1 LKTIFETCQPRDEVL
16 RGELREDIFAA
27 RLRDVMDHKADPVY
41 GDPATFFENT
51 YPTAGLKTLLKD
63 ALGRLSGDATG
74 KNAVIR
80 LETAF
85 GGGKTHNLIA
95 LYHVASGKAPAGAV
109 ANVLG
114 SDVRLPVPGDI
125 KIAGV
130 VGSDL
135 DPTVGIFHPHVPGT
149 SEVPGTSGIKTLT
162 LWGEL
167 AYQLGGPAAYA
178 QVAESERLRAAVG
191 TDLFESLIGDRPALI
206 MIDEIARH
214 LRAAMAVPTAT
225 GKSSLAD
232 QTVAF
237 LMSLLEFAASKRRC
251 LVVLTLAGESDA
263 FAAETELL
271 RKKLAETLQI
281 SARQERV
288 LTPTAEGEIY
298 AIVTHRLFRE
308 VDCEAAKET
317 YGAYM
322 TYYAAQAAKGADLPQ
337 RCLRAGYVGE
347 MAAAYPF
354 HPELVMV
361 LNRKTATIPNFNQT
375 RGALRLLA
383 WTIRSLWHERP
394 DDAWLIH
401 PYHLDLAQPQI
412 AEDLTSR
419 LDRPKFR
426 QVIEADI
433 ASPLI
438 GTSSHAQELDQPL
451 VAAQKPAYAGR
462 LATTIFL
469 HSLTQGIA
477 SGVDLADL
485 LLATVHPDG
494 EGGGDEPAVVKK
506 ALERLADKAWFL
518 EYDGHRYRFKT
529 EPSINKIIA
538 DETVQV
544 GPSKAKA
551 EIEGRIRLIW
561 KKGYFQPVYF
571 PVEAA
576 DVDDDAGLPKLAIMH
591 FDAVKVQADDPAP
604 PDLVR
609 KIYEYTGTLESFRS
623 YQNNVIFLAA
633 DADQVENMVE
643 VARRYLAIGRIVGDA
658 GRMAEFNKEQQDK
671 LRKAKD
677 GAELDVRIA
686 ITKAYRYLYY
696 PAPDAPKAHAFLR
709 RETLPAQEQGEVEKD
724 QANVVLRVLRALK
737 KVLTA
742 DDDMLSAMY
751 VKAKAWDHNQVSM
764 STEEL
769 RRAFA
774 RKIALRM
781 LLDVGQLKKTIK
793 NGAEMRVWVYYDS
806 TEEFG
811 YDHESPPPAW
821 QISEEALL
829 YTPEE
834 AARLNV
840 RIKGKWKPPDEGPKT
855 KDEGATICPV
865 CGKPEDQCICGV
877 AVGGGPAQQKPA
889 RLQGQ
894 GAVSQA
900 FGQIAD
906 LCAEHRITHLRR
918 LSIKADGLGKQAAA
932 DVRGLGLAIPQFGKG
947 RYAVEQNIIAAF
959 GQGTGAETFKLEFRG
974 GWDRYKR
981 IKSLAEAFC
990 NEADELKATMRVA
1003 GEFEDGLEVGGAQ
1016 FTTMRDVLATL
1027 ELGKISIEAMPV

>member
-1 LKTIFETCQPRDEVL
+1 MKTIFEVCRPRPEVL
-16 RGELREDIFAA
+16 RGELKEDIFAA

-41 GDPATFFENT
+41 GDPLIFLDNT

-63 ALGRLSGDATG
+63 ALGRLTGDAVG

-95 LYHVASGKAPAGAV
+95 LYHVASGNAPASAV
-109 ANVLG
+109 ADLLG
-114 SDVRLPVPGDI
+114 DDVTLPAPGEI

-135 DPTVGIFHPHVPGT
+135 DPTVGIHHPAD
-149 SEVPGTSGIKTLT
+149 GITTYT

-178 QVAESERLRAAVG
+178 QVAESEKLRAAVG
-191 TDLFESLIGDRPALI
+191 TDLFERLIGDRPTLI

-214 LRAAMAVPTAT
+214 LRAAIAAPTAT
-225 GKSSLAD
+225 GKSNLAD

-237 LMSLLEFAASKRRC
+237 LMSLLEFAASKQRC

-271 RKKLAETLQI
+271 RKKLAETLRV

-298 AIVTHRLFRE
+298 AIVTHRLFLK
-308 VDCEAAKET
+308 VDRAAAKET
-317 YGAYM
+317 CNAYM
-322 TYYAAQAAKGADLPQ
+322 AYYAALDRKGADLPQ
-337 RCLRAGYVGE
+337 RCMRAEYATE
-347 MAAAYPF
+347 MATAYPF
-354 HPELVMV
+354 HPELITV

-383 WTIRSLWHERP
+383 WTVRRLWEERP
-394 DDAWLIH
+394 EDAWLIH
-401 PYHLDLAQPQI
+401 PYHLDLAHPQI

-433 ASPLI
+433 ASPLM

-451 VAAQKPAYAGR
+451 HAAGKPPYAQR

-477 SGVDLADL
+477 SGVDPADL
-485 LLATVHPDG
+485 LLATVQPD
-494 EGGGDEPAVVKK
+494 EQGGGDDPAVVSKM
-506 ALERLADKAWFL
+506 LERLSDKAWFL

-538 DETVQV
+538 DETIQV
-544 GPSKAKA
+544 GTSKAKT
-551 EIEGRIRLIW
+551 EIEGRIRQIW
-561 KKGYFQPVYF
+561 KKGYFKPVYF
-571 PVEAA
+571 PIEAA
-576 DVDDDAGLPKLAIMH
+576 DVDDDADLPKLAIMH
-591 FDAVKVQADDPAP
+591 FDAVKVKADDATP
-604 PDLVR
+604 PDLLR
-609 KIYEYTGTLESFRS
+609 KIYEYAGTLESFRV
-623 YQNNVIFLAA
+623 YQNNVIFLVA
-633 DADQVENMVE
+633 DTDQVEHMVE

-658 GRMAEFNKEQQDK
+658 GRMAEFNKEQQER
-671 LRKAKD
+671 LRKARD
-677 GAELDVRIA
+677 AAELDVRIA

-696 PAPDAPKAHAFLR
+696 PTPDAPKAHAFLR
-709 RETLPAQEQGEVEKD
+709 RETLPAQDQGEVEKD
-724 QANVVLRVLRALK
+724 QSNVLLRVLRALK

-742 DDDMLSAMY
+742 DDEMLSALY
-751 VKAKAWDHNQVSM
+751 VKARAWDHNQVSM
-764 STEEL
+764 STEDL

-781 LLDVGQLKKTIK
+781 LLDVGQLKKTIR
-793 NGAEMRVWVYYDS
+793 NGVDSKVWIYYDS
-806 TEEFG
+806 AEEFG

-821 QISEEALL
+821 QISEDALL

-834 AARLNV
+834 AARLKV
-840 RIKGKWKPPDEGPKT
+840 RIKGKWKPQEQGPQAQ
-855 KDEGATICPV
+855 DRGVSVCPV

-877 AVGGGPAQQKPA
+877 TVGGGPGQQKPA

-894 GAVSQA
+894 GAVVQA
-900 FGQIAD
+900 FGQISD
-906 LCAEHRITHLRR
+906 LCAEHKITHLRR

-932 DVRGLGLAIPQFGKG
+932 DVRGLGLAIPQFGRG
-947 RYAVEQNIIAAF
+947 RYAIEQDLTATF
-959 GQGTGAETFKLEFRG
+959 GQGASMESFKLQFRG

-981 IKSLAEAFC
+981 LRSLVEAFC
-990 NEADELKATMRVA
+990 SEADELKAAMRVV
-1003 GEFEDGLEVGGAQ
+1003 GEFEDSLEVDGPQ
-1016 FTTMRDVLATL
+1016 FATIRDVLATL
-1027 ELGKISIEAMPV
+1027 ELGKVSIEAIPG

>member
-1 LKTIFETCQPRDEVL
+1 VKTIFETCEPRAEVL
-16 RGELREDIFAA
+16 LGELKEDIFAA

-41 GDPATFFENT
+41 GDPQTFFDNT

-63 ALGRLSGDATG
+63 ALGRLTGDAGG

-95 LYHVASGKAPAGAV
+95 LYHVAGGEAPAGAI
-109 ANVLG
+109 AGLLG
-114 SDVRLPVPGDI
+114 SGVRLPHPGEI
-125 KIAGV
+125 KVAGV

-135 DPTVGIFHPHVPGT
+135 DPTVGIHHVADGT
-149 SEVPGTSGIKTLT
+149 KTLT

-178 QVAESERLRAAVG
+178 QVAESEKLKAAVG
-191 TDLFESLIGDRPALI
+191 TDLFERLIGDRPALI

-225 GKSSLAD
+225 GKSNLAD

-237 LMSLLEFAASKRRC
+237 LMSLLEFASSKQRC

-271 RKKLAETLQI
+271 RKKLAETLQV

-288 LTPTAEGEIY
+288 LTPTRGDEVY
-298 AIVTHRLFRE
+298 AIVTHRLFRS
-308 VDCEAAKET
+308 VDRDAAVET
-317 YGAYM
+317 HRAYM
-322 TYYAAQAAKGADLPQ
+322 TYLKALADKGADLPQ
-337 RCLRAGYVGE
+337 RCLRAEYFQD
-347 MAAAYPF
+347 MTAAYPF
-354 HPELVMV
+354 HPEL
-361 LNRKTATIPNFNQT
+361 LITLSQKTATIPNFNQT

-394 DDAWLIH
+394 ADAWLIH

-438 GTSSHAQELDQPL
+438 GTSSHAQEVDEPL
-451 VAAQKPAYAGR
+451 VREHKPAYARR

-477 SGVDLADL
+477 SGVDPADL
-485 LLATVHPDG
+485 LLATVQPDG
-494 EGGGDEPAVVKK
+494 EGGGDEPAVVNKS
-506 ALERLADKAWFL
+506 LERLADKAWFL

-561 KKGYFQPVYF
+561 KKGYVKPVYF

-576 DVDDDAGLPKLAIMH
+576 DVDDDADLPKLAIMH
-591 FDAVKVQADDPAP
+591 FDAVKVKADDPAP

-609 KIYEYTGTLESFRS
+609 KIYEYTGTLESFRA

-677 GAELDVRIA
+677 AAELDVRIA

-696 PAPDAPKAHAFLR
+696 PTPDAPKAHAFLR
-709 RETLPAQEQGEVEKD
+709 RETLPAQDQGEVEKD
-724 QANVVLRVLRALK
+724 QTNVVLRVLRALK

-751 VKAKAWDHNQVSM
+751 VKAKAWDHNQASM

-774 RKIALRM
+774 RKIALRI

-793 NGAEMRVWVYYDS
+793 NGVEMKVWVYYDS

-834 AARLNV
+834 AARLKI
-840 RIKGKWKPPDEGPKT
+840 RIKGKWKPPADEGRRT
-855 KDEGATICPV
+855 NNEGASAICPV
-865 CGKPEDQCICGV
+865 CGKPEDQCTCGV
-877 AVGGGPAQQKPA
+877 AVGGGPGQQKPA

-894 GAVSQA
+894 GAVAQA
-900 FGQIAD
+900 FGQISD
-906 LCAEHRITHLRR
+906 LCAEHKITHLRR

-947 RYAVEQNIIAAF
+947 RYVVDQNIIATF
-959 GQGTGAETFKLEFRG
+959 GQGATAESFTLSFRG

-981 IKSLAEAFC
+981 LRSLAEAFC
-990 NEADELKATMRVA
+990 SEADELKATMRVT
-1003 GEFEDGLEVGGAQ
+1003 GEFEEGLEVAGMQ
-1016 FTTMRDVLATL
+1016 FAMIRDVLATL
-1027 ELGKISIEAMPV
+1027 ELGKISVEATPVP

>member
-1 LKTIFETCQPRDEVL
+1 MKTIFETCEPRSEVL
-16 RGELREDIFAA
+16 HGELREDIFAA
-27 RLRDVMDHKADPVY
+27 RLRDVIDDKADRVY
-41 GDPATFFENT
+41 GDPQIFFENT

-63 ALGRLSGDATG
+63 ALGRLTGDAAG

-95 LYHVASGKAPAGAV
+95 LYHVASGKTPASAV
-109 ANVLG
+109 AGLLG
-114 SDVRLPVPGDI
+114 DVRLPAPNDI
-125 KIAGV
+125 QVAGV

-135 DPTVGIFHPHVPGT
+135 DPTVGIYHPTDGT
-149 SEVPGTSGIKTLT
+149 KTLT

-178 QVAESERLRAAVG
+178 QVAESEKFKAAVG
-191 TDLFESLIGDRPALI
+191 TDLFENLIGDQPTLI

-225 GKSSLAD
+225 GKSNLAD

-237 LMSLLEFAASKRRC
+237 LMSLLEFASSKQRC

-271 RKKLAETLQI
+271 RKKLAETLQV

-288 LTPTAEGEIY
+288 LTPAAAGEIY
-298 AIVTHRLFRE
+298 AIVTHRLFKK
-308 VDCEAAKET
+308 VDYGAAKET
-317 YGAYM
+317 YDAYM
-322 TYYAAQAAKGADLPQ
+322 AYYAALDGKGADLPR
-337 RCLRAGYVGE
+337 RCLRAEYAAE

-354 HPELVMV
+354 HPELVMA

-383 WTIRSLWHERP
+383 WTIRNLWNERP
-394 DDAWLIH
+394 DDVWLIH
-401 PYHLDLAQPQI
+401 PYHLDLAQPRI

-438 GTSSHAQELDQPL
+438 GTSSHAQEVDEPL
-451 VAAQKPAYAGR
+451 VREHKPPYAQR

-477 SGVDLADL
+477 SGVDPADL
-485 LLATVHPDG
+485 LLATVQPDG
-494 EGGGDEPAVVKK
+494 GGAGDEPAVVNK

-544 GPSKAKA
+544 GPSKGKA
-551 EIEGRIRLIW
+551 EIEGRIRQIW
-561 KKGYFQPVYF
+561 KKGYFKPVYF

-576 DVDDDAGLPKLAIMH
+576 DVDDDADLPKLAIMH
-591 FDAVKVQADDPAP
+591 FDAVKVKADEAAP

-609 KIYEYTGTLESFRS
+609 KIYEYAGTLESFRG
-623 YQNNVIFLAA
+623 YQNNVVFLAA
-633 DADQVENMVE
+633 DADQAENMVE

-677 GAELDVRIA
+677 AAELDVRIA

-696 PAPDAPKAHAFLR
+696 PTADAPKAHAFLR
-709 RETLPAQEQGEVEKD
+709 RETLPAQDQGDVEKD

-737 KVLTA
+737 KALTA
-742 DDDMLSAMY
+742 DDDMLSALY

-774 RKIALRM
+774 RKIALRI

-793 NGAEMRVWVYYDS
+793 NGVEMRAWVYYDS

-811 YDHESPPPAW
+811 YDHDSPPPVW
-821 QISEEALL
+821 QISDEAIL

-834 AARLNV
+834 AARLNI
-840 RIKGKWKPPDEGPKT
+840 RIKGKWRPEARGSEPAEEGVT
-855 KDEGATICPV
+855 AICPV
-865 CGKPEDQCICGV
+865 CGMPEDQCTCGV
-877 AVGGGPAQQKPA
+877 AVGGGPAQQRPT
-889 RLQGQ
+889 RFQGQ
-894 GAVSQA
+894 GAAAQA
-900 FGQIAD
+900 FGQLVD
-906 LCAEHRITHLRR
+906 LCAEHKVAHLRR
-918 LSIKADGLGKQAAA
+918 LTITVDALGKQAAA

-947 RYAVEQNIIAAF
+947 RYVVEQDVKAEFGGGTAAESF
-959 GQGTGAETFKLEFRG
+959 TLNFRG

-981 IKSLAEAFC
+981 FRSLVEAFGS
-990 NEADELKATMRVA
+990 EADELKATMRVA
-1003 GEFEDGLEVGGAQ
+1003 GEFEDGLEVAGAQ
-1016 FTTMRDVLATL
+1016 FAAIRDVLTTL
-1027 ELGKISIEAMPV
+1027 ELGRISVEGIPLP